1 MKKFVSNFISIF
13 LIMSL
18 LLLIVQ
24 QTTYFNN
31 NLRYY
36 DEFYSFLFFP
46 FLIAYFVE
54 KVRLKEENSISKE
67 VWGISVL
74 IILFLLVG
82 FIGNLINNYQDI
94 KYAIVDSYLNVKFFL
109 ALGTTYLLGRK
120 IENFGFLKKSLSWI
134 LKSVSILFLI
144 LTIVEYIHP
153 IFNLTTEIRY
163 GIKCT
168 KLFFNHSTYYS
179 AALSTIG
186 LGIIL
191 FTNKKTDYLY
201 AVICFLLAVLTL
213 RTKTI
218 VFVAMCGV
226 VAVIFKLKKIQT
238 KYKVFAVSAALVL
251 LAIGTIFGYNT
262 FKFYFLDIDNSARNV
277 LSKTSVKISKTL
289 FPLGSGFGSFASAIS
304 GSHYS
309 TIYKEYGIDQI
320 VGLVEGDAEYVSDS
334 FWPMILGQTGIL
346 GLLIYISIMSLM
358 ILQIKKKTNEKY
370 LYVAAVSFIYLF
382 ISSTSESAF
391 VNPIAIGFAI
401 IIILCVFKDKLE
413 EVGAID
419 NSIKGAQEGLK

>member
-134 LKSVSILFLI
+134 L
-144 LTIVEYIHP
+144 
-153 IFNLTTEIRY
+153 
-163 GIKCT
+163 
-168 KLFFNHSTYYS
+168 
-179 AALSTIG
+179 
-186 LGIIL
+186 
-191 FTNKKTDYLY
+191 
-201 AVICFLLAVLTL
+201 
-213 RTKTI
+213 
-218 VFVAMCGV
+218 
-226 VAVIFKLKKIQT
+226 
-238 KYKVFAVSAALVL
+238 
-251 LAIGTIFGYNT
+251 
-262 FKFYFLDIDNSARNV
+262 
-277 LSKTSVKISKTL
+277 
-289 FPLGSGFGSFASAIS
+289 
-304 GSHYS
+304 
-309 TIYKEYGIDQI
+309 
-320 VGLVEGDAEYVSDS
+320 
-334 FWPMILGQTGIL
+334 
-346 GLLIYISIMSLM
+346 
-358 ILQIKKKTNEKY
+358 
-370 LYVAAVSFIYLF
+370 
-382 ISSTSESAF
+382 
-391 VNPIAIGFAI
+391 
-401 IIILCVFKDKLE
+401 
-413 EVGAID
+413 
-419 NSIKGAQEGLK
+419 